1 MSIHSTSRAGLSKS
15 KWQKRF
21 QEYSAQGSAAF
32 GSDFSAL
39 VYASPVASD
48 TRIPFQEPDP
58 RVFLLPPAAVPSR
71 PTYDVFG
78 DEKVGATHGAV
89 VAASTFSALGVIA
102 GLLSALV
109 GAFALGYQQGLHH
122 KGRR

>member
-1 MSIHSTSRAGLSKS
+1 MSIHSTSRAGISKA
-15 KWQKRF
+15 KWAKRF
-21 QEYSAQGSAAF
+21 QELSASSASF
-32 GSDFSAL
+32 GGDFSAL

-48 TRIPFQEPDP
+48 TRMPFQEPDP

-78 DEKVGATHGAV
+78 DEPKVAVTHGSV
-89 VAASTFSALGVIA
+89 VAAATFSTVGAIA

-122 KGRR
+122 KAHR